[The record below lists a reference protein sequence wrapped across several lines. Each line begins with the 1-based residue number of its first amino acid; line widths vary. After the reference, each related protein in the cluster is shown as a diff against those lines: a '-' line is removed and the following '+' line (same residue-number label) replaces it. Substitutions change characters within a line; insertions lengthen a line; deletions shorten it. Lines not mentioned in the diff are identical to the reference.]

1 MSTATLFK
9 LPLQLGWR
17 RSTPQI
23 LQAENAEC
31 GLACIAMV
39 AGYHGLNIDLA
50 RLRSLRAFSQQG
62 ANLKQLI
69 DFAHSLNLNSRAL
82 KLEPENMADLQLPC
96 ILHWN
101 MQHFVVL
108 TRVTSKGI
116 EIQDPACGKRHLSW
130 QQVNDAFTGI
140 ALRAGMTFAA
150 EIAIR
155 ERNLLQWLFEPL
167 YELHGGVL

>member
-62 ANLKQLI
+62 ANLK
-69 DFAHSLNLNSRAL
+69 
-82 KLEPENMADLQLPC
+82 
-96 ILHWN
+96 
-101 MQHFVVL
+101 
-108 TRVTSKGI
+108 
-116 EIQDPACGKRHLSW
+116 
-130 QQVNDAFTGI
+130 
-140 ALRAGMTFAA
+140 
-150 EIAIR
+150 
-155 ERNLLQWLFEPL
+155 
-167 YELHGGVL
+167 